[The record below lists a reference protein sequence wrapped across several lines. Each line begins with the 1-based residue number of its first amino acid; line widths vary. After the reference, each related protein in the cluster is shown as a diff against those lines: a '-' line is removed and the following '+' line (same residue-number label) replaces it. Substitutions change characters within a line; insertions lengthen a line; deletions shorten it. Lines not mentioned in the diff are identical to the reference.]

1 MSLVGSLEDLGLG
14 DILQIVHLSR
24 KSGVLLL
31 RGDAGEGQILFEQ
44 GLVRAAT
51 TRDAPQSLRELLAH
65 EGALSADALAAA
77 SQESRK
83 SGTPLATLLLAQGS
97 IEASALEELRAR
109 AIADAVTRMF
119 RWQGGEFSF
128 EVREGA
134 ADSDELAI
142 ASGLNPQFLALEG
155 TRRADEA
162 LAEDTHDLVPLAP
175 EADSAEAEA
184 KGASEA
190 LTPGAS
196 EALTPAASEEPAPAA
211 TQAEP
216 LADAPAPA
224 PAEAKPAPRVAQR
237 APVVVVDPSLPVLEW
252 MKAALSGHSRVHTF
266 QHTELG
272 IQRIRQYLVR
282 QELPVVILSAHTPPD
297 PVSGARD
304 AFEVGARLR
313 RQAPRL
319 PIVLLH
325 SAGADVPKKGAR
337 GGAPDAVAARP
348 KDGALADA
356 KRSAERM
363 ELAAQLREV
372 VERVSRDTP
381 EPTRRAGAS
390 ANGASEGE
398 PIARVIGF
406 AAQTF
411 SRVALFA
418 VRGELSAGIAQS
430 GLDKA
435 GGPDDPGL
443 RDVHVGSREPAWF
456 RAVLDS
462 RQPVRAAP
470 SDEGDQR
477 LSVLL
482 GNEPPPEAWLAP
494 LESRGRVVA
503 ILYADNLPSRRP
515 LGETAALEQVLR
527 EWDAGPLS
535 PL

>member
-51 TRDAPQSLRELLAH
+51 TRDAPQSLRELLAK
-65 EGALSADALAAA
+65 EQALPADALAAA
-77 SQESRK
+77 SQEARR
-83 SGTPLATLLLAQGS
+83 SGTPLAAVIAAQGLLA
-97 IEASALEELRAR
+97 ASALEELRAR

-134 ADSDELAI
+134 ANDDELAI
-142 ASGLNPQFLALEG
+142 VPGLNPQFLALEG

-162 LAEDTHDLVPLAP
+162 QAEDTPDLAPMAP
-175 EADSAEAEA
+175 EAELSLSGADAKPPVAIEAPAEVRKPEPAAPEAEA
-184 KGASEA
+184 PS
-190 LTPGAS
+190 
-196 EALTPAASEEPAPAA
+196 
-211 TQAEP
+211 
-216 LADAPAPA
+216 
-224 PAEAKPAPRVAQR
+224 APRVSQP
-237 APVVVVDPSLPVLEW
+237 APVVVIDPSLPVLEW
-252 MKAALSGHSRVHTF
+252 MKAALAGHARVHTF

-325 SAGADVPKKGAR
+325 SAGTEVPKKGAR
-337 GGAPDAVAARP
+337 GGAPNAVAARP

-363 ELAAQLREV
+363 ELAARLREV
-372 VERVSRDTP
+372 VEQVSPDVP
-381 EPTRRAGAS
+381 EPARAARAALPPAS
-390 ANGASEGE
+390 DVELVAQ
-398 PIARVIGF
+398 VIGF

-418 VRGELSAGIAQS
+418 VRGDVCAGIAQS
-430 GLDKA
+430 GLAKA
-435 GGPDDPGL
+435 GGPDDQGL
-443 RDVHVGSREPAWF
+443 RDVHVDSRDSAWF
-456 RAVLDS
+456 RAALDS
-462 RQPVRAAP
+462 RRPLRAAP

-477 LSVLL
+477 LAVLL
-482 GNEPPPEAWLAP
+482 GNEPPPEAWVAP
-494 LESRGRVVA
+494 LESAGRVVS

-515 LGETAALEQVLR
+515 LGETDALEQALR
-527 EWDAGPLS
+527 ELGTLVG
-535 PL
+535 